1 MQLQGLIKNL
11 EYRLQKTD
19 QATIEAKEIRD
30 ELHKLRKI
38 QVNPGRLNFLQLP
51 KVNCLSELI
60 IFEYGSSC
68 N

>member
-30 ELHKLRKI
+30 ELHKLRKNTSKSR
-38 QVNPGRLNFLQLP
+38 QAEFSTAAQ
-51 KVNCLSELI
+51 S
-60 IFEYGSSC
+60 
-68 N
+68 